1 MEPLMP
7 IPPSLIGNLMP
18 PQASTFAEAVDPLF
32 YFLHVLSI
40 VCLVLITGAAIY
52 FVLRWKRGHKE
63 GAGPSHNTAIELTWS
78 AVPLVIVMAIFL
90 WGFRGWMGMQVAPR
104 EAIDLQLVAQKWSWS
119 FVYPN
124 GQASPELHVPL
135 NQPVRIT
142 MRSNDVLH
150 SFYIRAFRQ
159 KMDVLPG
166 RYTTTWF
173 QATQLGEFEV
183 MCAEYCGDGH
193 SRMMAKVVVHEPA
206 EYEAWVKGLDKD
218 VVASAPLGEKLY
230 TERQCMGCHSI
241 DGSPRVGP
249 SFKGLWGKTE
259 NLVGGATVVV
269 DEEYLR
275 ESMLNPTAKL
285 VMGFPPAMPPYQGQ
299 LKPGEINSLIEYIKT
314 LK

>member
-1 MEPLMP
+1 MENLMP
-7 IPPSLIGNLMP
+7 IVPTLVGNLLP

-32 YFLHVLSI
+32 IFLHVLSVI
-40 VCLVLITGAAIY
+40 CLVLITGAAIY

-63 GAGPSHNTAIELTWS
+63 GPGPSHNTAVELTWS

-90 WGFRGWMGMQVAPR
+90 WGFRGWMGMTVPPR
-104 EAIDLQLVAQKWSWS
+104 EAIDLQLIAQKWSWS

-124 GQASPELHVPL
+124 GQSSPELHVPL
-135 NQPVRIT
+135 NQPVRLT

-150 SFYIRAFRQ
+150 SFYVRAFRQ
-159 KMDVLPG
+159 KLDVLPG

-183 MCAEYCGDGH
+183 QCAEYCGDGH

-206 EYEAWVKGLDKD
+206 AYEEWVKGLDKD
-218 VVASAPLGEKLY
+218 VVASPQIGEKLY
-230 TERQCMGCHSI
+230 TERQCMGCHSL
-241 DGSPRVGP
+241 DGTPRVGP

-275 ESMLNPTAKL
+275 ESMLNPTAKI

-299 LKPGEINSLIEYIKT
+299 LKPGEVNSLIEYIKT